1 MRRKKNAKAPVQE
14 LEGELPASWLAANLK
29 KPVTRSE
36 MLPVLETLQFLLK
49 QETRRQ
55 HQQKNSFDHDAEQR
69 ELLDEALSS
78 MLRDFDPGPGAE
90 YRPGDEPPPD
100 PLVPA
105 FTPEQLA
112 LAVIKGLRDSTDPL
126 VAYAQ
131 GWNDA
136 KAKSEEKR

>member
-36 MLPVLETLQFLLK
+36 MLPVLGTLQFLLK

-55 HQQKNSFDHDAEQR
+55 HQQKNSFDHDVEQR

-136 KAKSEEKR
+136 KAKSEETR